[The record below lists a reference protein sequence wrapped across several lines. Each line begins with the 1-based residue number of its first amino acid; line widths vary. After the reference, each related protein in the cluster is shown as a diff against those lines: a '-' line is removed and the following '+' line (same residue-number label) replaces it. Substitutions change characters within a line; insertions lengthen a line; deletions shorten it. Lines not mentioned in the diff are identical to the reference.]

1 MARYSIILPV
11 RNGGNYLRECVQ
23 SILSQT
29 VTDFELLV
37 LENKSTDHTLEIL
50 ASFNDPRIRIF
61 PADTPLSMEEN
72 WHRAV
77 QLPKSEYMT
86 LIGHDDMLDSNYL
99 SVMQELIAEDDLAS
113 LYQTHF
119 RYIDSAGNEIGKC
132 KPMREAYDPVAAVS
146 DFLCDRIDLM
156 GTGFMMKSSDFEA
169 AGGMPMYPNLLFAD
183 MELWIELA
191 SKNLLFVSAKE
202 CFSYRKHPAAT
213 TSSSSD
219 AKFIQAFDLLIK
231 YLVALKQRRPEL
243 ADVINRNG
251 KALLRQYCQ
260 GITHKVLR
268 RPKAE
273 RETPSVAALIDRFR
287 QYGKELCNGE
297 FEPLDYSKIRMGKLI
312 DSNALFHGAFLLFKK
327 MYHKPVLKSH

>member
-37 LENKSTDHTLEIL
+37 LENKSTDNTLEIL
-50 ASFNDPRIRIF
+50 ASFNDPRIKIF
-61 PADTPLSMEEN
+61 PADAPLSMEEN

-77 QLPKSEYMT
+77 KVPKSAYMT

-99 SVMQELIAEDDLAS
+99 FVMQELIRRYEDAS

-119 RYIDSAGNEIGKC
+119 RYIDSAGGETGKC
-132 KPMREAYDPVAAVS
+132 RPMAAEQKPDTAIS
-146 DFLCDRIDLM
+146 NFLCDRTDLM
-156 GTGFMMKSSDFEA
+156 GTGFMMRSHDFEE

-191 SKNLLFVSAKE
+191 AKSYLAVDEHE
-202 CFSYRKHPAAT
+202 CFSYRRHPAAT

-219 AKFIQAFDLLIK
+219 AKFINAFDLLVK
-231 YLVALKQRRPEL
+231 YLVKLKQRKPEL
-243 ADVINRNG
+243 APVISRDG
-251 KALLRQYCQ
+251 KELLRQYCQ

-273 RETPSVAALIDRFR
+273 RETPSVAALIDQFR
-287 QYGKELCNGE
+287 QYGKDLCDGQ
-297 FEPLDYSKIRMGKLI
+297 FEPLDHPKIKMGRLI
-312 DSNALFHGAFLLFKK
+312 DSSGLFHSAFLLFKR